1 MESVYPAGML
11 DRDQRTAKIR
21 LCQCRCS
28 DMEVPNRTN
37 SFTTDASTKI
47 SSIFSSI
54 VFNKKRTKFSYLIW
68 KKGYLI
74 HTYNFPRVKNVV
86 LVLVY
91 LTLTMMN
98 PASTAPA
105 HDEVQEDKWWEKPC
119 GSVEPSD
126 PLPTSPPEIFFKW
139 HLSDLLVQAEYNLI
153 QANHLKDSFAFYTVG
168 NIYGK
173 SKKLDKKYEWL
184 ELQPH
189 QPTEFEI
196 YAFHMG
202 KEVMKDVYRCLQMT
216 ALAFDI
222 ITNEDEEVAKYF
234 LEEKPR
240 LRSLLCGMESHFR
253 DRNIK
258 PPFIDA
264 ELIEKLI
271 GSKQISSQEKDL
283 RNYMVYTNY
292 TEALTFLADYLRFF
306 EQIASEV
313 EKLEKIPPEDEEAR
327 EARVMKEISKS

>member
-153 QANHLKDSFAFYTVG
+153 QANHLKDSFAFYTIG
-168 NIYGK
+168 NAFDYRDNPQW
-173 SKKLDKKYEWL
+173 SYPWL
-184 ELQPH
+184 ENRARTKYLKGDQESEEIMKELYRSYQILAVAFQH
-189 QPTEFEI
+189 LIDEGGIRAQVFENEKWQLKLLLCE
-196 YAFHMG
+196 M
-202 KEVMKDVYRCLQMT
+202 KEALRERKLEPYPVSESDMPDEYKNMKDESQRSRRD
-216 ALAFDI
+216 FI
-222 ITNEDEEVAKYF
+222 IFNSYLSIMEWTIDYIKTNGF
-234 LEEKPR
+234 
-240 LRSLLCGMESHFR
+240 
-253 DRNIK
+253 N
-258 PPFIDA
+258 
-264 ELIEKLI
+264 
-271 GSKQISSQEKDL
+271 
-283 RNYMVYTNY
+283 
-292 TEALTFLADYLRFF
+292 
-306 EQIASEV
+306 V
-313 EKLEKIPPEDEEAR
+313 ENQKN
-327 EARVMKEISKS
+327 

>member
-153 QANHLKDSFAFYTVG
+153 QANHLKDSFTGNYDGVGQDRKPYAWLGWITRWRVVFESLMQPRQRLADTFFILSKCAAAMKLRGIDEDKFEYAFLFKSAFYDIRQLLCQLHYALKVS
-168 NIYGK
+168 IKDK
-173 SKKLDKKYEWL
+173 S
-184 ELQPH
+184 PH
-189 QPTEFEI
+189 KNPYTYIPKEDLAILTEDQRDERTI
-196 YAFHMG
+196 RDYAF
-202 KEVMKDVYRCLQMT
+202 YRYYLQT
-216 ALAFDI
+216 
-222 ITNEDEEVAKYF
+222 
-234 LEEKPR
+234 
-240 LRSLLCGMESHFR
+240 MESIF
-253 DRNIK
+253 
-258 PPFIDA
+258 
-264 ELIEKLI
+264 ELFKFYVTCVKGGVIPGTLDDVVEEI
-271 GSKQISSQEKDL
+271 L
-283 RNYMVYTNY
+283 RKKKKK
-292 TEALTFLADYLRFF
+292 F
-306 EQIASEV
+306 
-313 EKLEKIPPEDEEAR
+313 
-327 EARVMKEISKS
+327 